1 MIRVRNRAIRHRP
14 FGECSRAAIRL
25 PRAVGSRAQVRF
37 GAVPTSHH
45 ETPRAGQDWR
55 WLVAVFF
62 VTSLV
67 ESLGVSQI
75 FALLPAY
82 LTGMGVDDQDRL
94 RFVGIFSSLIF
105 VVGAPLVPLWGVWA
119 DKYSR
124 KAVIVRSA
132 IVEAVVFAAV
142 ALSREPWQLAASLLL
157 IGLQLGNTGVMLA
170 GIRDVTPRA
179 RLGATIAL
187 FGASGPLGLAI
198 GPTLAGRL
206 IAGVGVSVPGAFAR

>member
-1 MIRVRNRAIRHRP
+1 M
-14 FGECSRAAIRL
+14 
-25 PRAVGSRAQVRF
+25 
-37 GAVPTSHH
+37 
-45 ETPRAGQDWR
+45 PRAGQDWR

-82 LTGMGVDDQDRL
+82 LTGMGVDGQDRL
-94 RFVGIFSSLIF
+94 RFVGVFSSFVF

-124 KAVIVRSA
+124 KAVIVRSSL
-132 IVEAVVFAAV
+132 VEAAVFAAV
-142 ALSREPWQLAASLLL
+142 ALSREPWQLALSIML

-170 GIRDVTPRA
+170 LIRDVTPRN
-179 RLGATIAL
+179 RLGSVIAV
-187 FGASGPLGLAI
+187 FGASGPIGFAVGPVLGGIIVDGVHL
-198 GPTLAGRL
+198 TLST
-206 IAGVGVSVPGAFAR
+206 VFATSAV